1 MEKVEIYL
9 KLEHFVPNVK
19 CSAMKQDVK
28 LCGCYETGF

>member
-9 KLEHFVPNVK
+9 KLEHFVPHVK

-28 LCGCYETGF
+28 LCGC